1 VEAAFVGFT
10 RPAAQAFTRHG
21 VKHVVAVTALVA
33 MINLVALVLLIR

>member
-10 RPAAQAFTRHG
+10 RQG